1 MKFLEPKKQIEIILQ
16 NVEDIV
22 PEEELFNKLKNSF
35 ENSKPLKIKAGFDP
49 TSSDLHLG
57 HSLLLRKLKVFQDLG
72 HSIVFLIG
80 DFTAMIGDPTGRDKT
95 RPPLNVDD
103 IEMNARTYKEQMFKI
118 LDERNIEILYN
129 SDWYNDFSLNEL
141 INLSSQENVARLL
154 ERDDFKKRFKNGD
167 AITVTEFLYPILQAY
182 DSVVLKSDVELGGTD
197 QRFNILLGR
206 QIQKAYGVDE
216 QVGIFLPILE
226 GLDGT
231 RKMSKSFNNYIG
243 LNQKPDEMF
252 GKVMSISD
260 ELMGRY
266 INLLFNDETNFFNE
280 IDSPLERKK
289 ALASRVVTEY
299 HDLDSSN
306 SAREDFDKKFSKKD
320 FPENLTESRIN
331 LDNKSL
337 LDILVEVS
345 NTSFSRSELKRL
357 IKDNALQ
364 INNKKINSLD
374 FQAQHNSVWE
384 VKIGKRN
391 FYKIKFL

>member
-57 HSLLLRKLKVFQDLG
+57 HSLLLRQLKVFQDLG

-103 IEMNARTYKEQMFKI
+103 IEMNAKTYKEQMFKI
-118 LDERNIEILYN
+118 LDERNIEISYN

-266 INLLFNDETNFFNE
+266 INLLFNDETNFF
-280 IDSPLERKK
+280 
-289 ALASRVVTEY
+289 
-299 HDLDSSN
+299 
-306 SAREDFDKKFSKKD
+306 
-320 FPENLTESRIN
+320 
-331 LDNKSL
+331 
-337 LDILVEVS
+337 
-345 NTSFSRSELKRL
+345 
-357 IKDNALQ
+357 
-364 INNKKINSLD
+364 
-374 FQAQHNSVWE
+374 
-384 VKIGKRN
+384 
-391 FYKIKFL
+391 